1 VTKDTTPVCP
11 IDKHDFANCDVFK
24 MTNPV
29 KSITIISETSESVS
43 GKYMNE
49 GPLPWCHQLGEYPL
63 LGDEPRASNTVRF
76 SCVSTKHENQV
87 VVATRAVVRYCLRE
101 RGYKIAA
108 LNSSKD
114 YVE

>member
-29 KSITIISETSESVS
+29 KSITIISENESESVS

-49 GPLPWCHQLGEYPL
+49 VVLTKLPWCRTSWSEYPCWAMNPEHQTPS
-63 LGDEPRASNTVRF
+63 GFR
-76 SCVSTKHENQV
+76 VSTKHENQV
-87 VVATRAVVRYCLRE
+87 VVATRAVVLFRS
-101 RGYKIAA
+101 AA
-108 LNSSKD
+108 TKSQH
-114 YVE
+114 